1 MVFYLAL
8 IHLYDYKYQ
17 NEDKFLKFG
26 CPYIKFV
33 DEFYIVP
40 IESLMETVHIIQRF
54 DHNNAY
60 FVTNIFAG
68 KNNFNS

>member
-40 IESLMETVHIIQRF
+40 IESLMETVHIIQ
-54 DHNNAY
+54 
-60 FVTNIFAG
+60 
-68 KNNFNS
+68 